1 MSGAPHNPA
10 DRLPPRWLRVPWPV
24 AERVLAFVST
34 RDGGVSQAPYDSL
47 NLGLHVGDR
56 VADVQENRRRLM
68 QVLPAGV
75 SLQWLEQVH
84 GCTVVDA
91 AADGRVRTGDAVY
104 VDRVGQGGLVMTAD
118 CLPVFFAS
126 ADGRRGAVAHAGWR
140 GLLDGVLEATLAR
153 FPDAPGDLHVWFGPA
168 IGPCHFEVGEEVRE
182 AFVTAAPP
190 SLQESLMASFR
201 LTQRPGKFL
210 ADLYRLASLRLN
222 AAGVPAPRG
231 GGLCTV
237 CDRERFFS
245 YRRDG
250 ISGRF
255 ASVLVLLP

>member
-1 MSGAPHNPA
+1 MGDASLNPA
-10 DRLPPRWLRVPWPV
+10 DRLPAQWLRVPWPV
-24 AERVLAFVST
+24 ADKVLAFVST
-34 RDGGVSQAPYDSL
+34 RSGGVSQAPYDSL

-56 VADVQENRRRLM
+56 EEDVQENRRRLQ

-91 AADGRVRTGDAVY
+91 AADGCTRTGDAVY
-104 VDRVGQGGLVMTAD
+104 VDRAGCGGLVMTAD

-140 GLLDGVLEATLAR
+140 GLLNGVLEATLAR

-182 AFVTAAPP
+182 AFVAATPAA
-190 SLQESLMASFR
+190 LRESVMASFR
-201 LTQRPGKFL
+201 STNLPGKFL
-210 ADLYRLASLRLN
+210 ADLYRLASLRLH
-222 AAGVPAPRG
+222 AVGVPAPGG

-255 ASVLVLLP
+255 VSVLVLLP